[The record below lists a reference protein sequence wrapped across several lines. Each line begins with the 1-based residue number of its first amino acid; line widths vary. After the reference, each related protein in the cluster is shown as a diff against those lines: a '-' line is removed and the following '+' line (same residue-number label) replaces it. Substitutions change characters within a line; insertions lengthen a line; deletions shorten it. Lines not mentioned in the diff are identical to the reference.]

1 MRKIGF
7 IGLGRMGQAICHKLL
22 EAGNTVYVN
31 NRTYSKCVDLVSI
44 GAIWCESPAEI
55 FRRTDTVMLCLSDE
69 KITESLLAEN
79 ESGVIKYIKQGS
91 MIIDTGTISPAS
103 AERNVN
109 VCEAINVSYI
119 SCPVSGGIEGAN
131 SGTLAS
137 IISSPEFLK
146 EKIESVVCSFTDKI
160 TWVNTSSEAQK
171 LKILNNLAE
180 SVNLLGAIEV
190 LHIGLRQGLTLENLN
205 SVLSTCRGR
214 SAYME
219 VALNF
224 LLSNQKS
231 SDVSLAVRCK
241 DLSLSKSL
249 LGEDDEYKISQLV
262 SVVYER
268 VKKDFGSEEDQCEYF
283 NFLNRE
289 AM

>member
-1 MRKIGF
+1 MRTIGF
-7 IGLGRMGQAICHKLL
+7 IGLGRMGQAICHKFL

-31 NRTYSKCVDLVSI
+31 NRTYSKCVGLVSL
-44 GAIWCESPAEI
+44 GAIWCESPEEI
-55 FRRTDTVMLCLSDE
+55 FRITDTVMLCLSDE
-69 KITESLLAEN
+69 KITESLLTDN
-79 ESGVIKYIKQGS
+79 QSGVIKYIKKGS

-109 VCEAINVSYI
+109 VCDAIDVSYV

-146 EKIESVVCSFTDKI
+146 ERIESVVCSFTDKI

-190 LHIGLRQGLTLENLN
+190 LHIGLKQGLTLENLN
-205 SVLSTCRGR
+205 SV
-214 SAYME
+214 
-219 VALNF
+219 
-224 LLSNQKS
+224 
-231 SDVSLAVRCK
+231 
-241 DLSLSKSL
+241 
-249 LGEDDEYKISQLV
+249 
-262 SVVYER
+262 
-268 VKKDFGSEEDQCEYF
+268 
-283 NFLNRE
+283 
-289 AM
+289 